1 MYKLILRQLNET
13 YRETLED
20 YFAEQKKREQQKA
33 RHKSWTAFVS
43 FNEPLCDMIDVTQW
57 CHHVHKRLVWYVSL
71 NSFVTLKDCQ
81 LRLLYFDMCSNDL
94 GPRANGFLNFISSS
108 SGTDSRTSLY
118 WFDPDTSHAIWLI
131 PYDDI
136 FWQVKFHWNRN
147 KIARKK
153 ENSDLTIVNLFG
165 LSAVGS
171 NLTSTMPSRQVSN
184 YPSAGLSP
192 MSARSSKK
200 SNTKEVISI
209 KSSDSAKSFG
219 GSSKNLYVK
228 CSK

>member
-1 MYKLILRQLNET
+1 MW
-13 YRETLED
+13 
-20 YFAEQKKREQQKA
+20 
-33 RHKSWTAFVS
+33 H
-43 FNEPLCDMIDVTQW
+43 
-57 CHHVHKRLVWYVSL
+57 
-71 NSFVTLKDCQ
+71 NSFVTWEDCQ
-81 LRLLYFDMCSNDL
+81 LHILYFDMCFNDF
-94 GPRANGFLNFISSS
+94 GPRAHGFLNFISPG
-108 SGTDSRTSLY
+108 SGTDSETLRKDSIVV
-118 WFDPDTSHAIWLI
+118 WVK
-131 PYDDI
+131 PYDNR
-136 FWQVKFHWNRN
+136 FWSEILLNRK

-153 ENSDLTIVNLFG
+153 ENSDLTFVNLFG

-228 CSK
+228 CNK